1 MVAFQIK
8 EDKTVQHVPLL
19 MAFQEAFRKCKRL
32 ARKTMRRTLNSN

>member
-19 MAFQEAFRKCKRL
+19 MASQEAFRKCKRQ